1 MKRILLLSLT
11 LLSLSLLIGCKED
24 KFSLKTDISAN
35 KIVLIDKTG
44 EKTEMSKTAA
54 RVVSLSPSNTE
65 ILFAVGG
72 GELAVGVTEFCNYPE
87 EARLVEKVGGFAA
100 KTINLEK
107 IVALDPHLVLAGP
120 NHKELAATLRGLN
133 INVVILASE
142 TFEDIFY
149 NIELTGRAIGREK
162 EAGALVARQR
172 ETVSMI
178 KSRTKE
184 LSDEQ
189 KVRVF
194 WEVWDEPLMTAGPN
208 TFIGQMI
215 DIAGGVNIFADVE
228 ERYPQVSAEAI
239 IMRNP
244 QVILSPDSHVDK
256 INPEEL
262 AKRAGWSSIDAVKDG
277 RVYLIGGDISSRPGP
292 RLVDALEDIF
302 EQLYPEL

>member
-1 MKRILLLSLT
+1 MKRILLISFAFLFLT
-11 LLSLSLLIGCKED
+11 LFTGCKKD
-24 KFSLKTDISAN
+24 KYSLKTDVSVD
-35 KIVLIDKTG
+35 KIVLLDKTG
-44 EKTEMSKTAA
+44 EKTEMIKTAA

-72 GELAVGVTEFCNYPE
+72 GELAVGVTEFCNYPA
-87 EARLVEKVGGFAA
+87 EAQSVEKVGGFAA
-100 KTINLEK
+100 KTISLER

-120 NHKELAATLRGLN
+120 NHKELAATLRGLK

-149 NIELTGRAIGREK
+149 NIELTGKAIGREK
-162 EAGALVARQR
+162 EAGELVTRQR
-172 ETVSMI
+172 DIVNQI
-178 KSRTKE
+178 KSKTEK

-189 KVRVF
+189 RLRVF

-215 DIAGGVNIFADVE
+215 QIAGGVNIFADVE
-228 ERYPQVSAEAI
+228 ERYPQVSAETV

-244 QVILSPDSHVDK
+244 QVILSPDSHADK

-262 AKRAGWSSIDAVKDG
+262 SKRGGWASIDAVKYR

-302 EQLYPEL
+302 KQLYPEL